1 MKESHNKKDKKIILL
16 FIIVGILLFGI
27 LGVKIYFDFFNDNT
41 TKKEIDSIDFYG
53 YKLTNGDTDLYK
65 NTFKSLNEVL
75 SAKTIDY
82 KEYAKL
88 ISELFIIDLYS
99 LNNKVASTD
108 IGGTEF
114 LHKDL
119 VDNFKENMGAS
130 LYKFVESNL
139 DGKRTQKLPL
149 VKSVTV
155 GDVFETKYK
164 YNKKEY
170 DAYIVSLNWDYE
182 SDLGYQTSMKITLI
196 NDSDILYIVKGE

>member
-196 NDSDILYIVKGE
+196 NDSNILYIVKGE

>member
-1 MKESHNKKDKKIILL
+1 MKDNHNKKDKKIIIL
-16 FIIVGILLFGI
+16 FIIVGILLFGF

-114 LHKDL
+114 LYKDL
-119 VDNFKENMGAS
+119 VDNFKENMGSS

-196 NDSDILYIVKGE
+196 NDSNILYIVKGE

>member
-155 GDVFETKYK
+155 GDVFETKYT

-170 DAYIVSLNWDYE
+170 DAYIVSLTWDYE
-182 SDLGYQTSMKITLI
+182 SDLGYQTSAKITLI

>member
-1 MKESHNKKDKKIILL
+1 MKDNHNKKDKKIIIL
-16 FIIVGILLFGI
+16 FIIVGILLFGF

-88 ISELFIIDLYS
+88 ISELFVIDLYS
-99 LNNKVASTD
+99 LDNKVASTD

-155 GDVFETKYK
+155 GDVFETKYT

-170 DAYIVSLNWDYE
+170 DAYIVSLTWDYE
-182 SDLGYQTSMKITLI
+182 SDLGYQTSAKITLI